1 MWVHLLQPH
10 HQVQQIRR
18 SFFPPLKLVRHCLFR
33 DKSVITFA
41 LVAVLSFPTIA
52 VIRTIQTAYGQCTE
66 TASVT
71 LSAAAGWS
79 VTEETSNQVTVSY
92 FGPKA
97 YVSYFNSLLS
107 ICIFMLVL
115 FA

>member
-1 MWVHLLQPH
+1 MWVHLLKP
-10 HQVQQIRR
+10 VQKIRR
-18 SFFPPLKLVRHCLFR
+18 SFFPPLKLVWHCLFR
-33 DKSVITFA
+33 NKSVITFA

-97 YVSYFNSLLS
+97 YVSYYNSFLS
-107 ICIFMLVL
+107 ICIS
-115 FA
+115 